1 MATLSRRD
9 VLRLATTSGLV
20 ACAPAFAAPAF
31 ARGPAPAPTANPRPT
46 PMPTQPPPAPL
57 GQKRPAMTTR
67 PIPRT
72 KEPIPTV
79 GLGTWQA
86 FDVDPSGRAAQVEV
100 MRQFLAAGGRVIDSS
115 PMYGRA
121 EGIVGDVLADLGAIG
136 TPFLATKVWTRG
148 KREGIAE
155 MERSRQ
161 RMCAERVS
169 RSETGG
175 RTSRGIERSET
186 EGGDPAGLSGGA
198 GGRAPRGIDLMQI
211 HNLLDWQTHLP
222 VLREMKQAGK
232 IRYLGVTHYSHGELP
247 QIERMMRSEALDFIQ
262 VPYNIAD
269 RAVEARVLPAAAD
282 TGTAVLVMRPFEEGA
297 LFRQVKGKP
306 LPGWAAD
313 LDCTSWAQIFLKFI
327 IGHPAVT
334 CPIPAT
340 ADPKHLADNIQAG
353 FGRLPDAAQRRAM
366 IAALDK

>member
-1 MATLSRRD
+1 MGMLSRRE
-9 VLRLATTSGLV
+9 VLRIATTSGFV
-20 ACAPAFAAPAF
+20 ACAPMLVTSAFAGAPD
-31 ARGPAPAPTANPRPT
+31 APAPTKPMNTPT
-46 PMPTQPPPAPL
+46 IN
-57 GQKRPAMTTR
+57 TR

-72 KEPIPTV
+72 KEAIPTV

-86 FDVDPSGRAAQVEV
+86 FDVDAGNRAPQVEV
-100 MRQFLAAGGRVIDSS
+100 MKQFLAAGGRVIDSS

-121 EGIVGDVLADLGAIG
+121 EERVGDVLADLGASG

-148 KREGIAE
+148 KREGIAA
-155 MERSRQ
+155 MERSRK
-161 RMCAERVS
+161 RM
-169 RSETGG
+169 
-175 RTSRGIERSET
+175 
-186 EGGDPAGLSGGA
+186 
-198 GGRAPRGIDLMQI
+198 RATRIDLMQI

-222 VLREMKQAGK
+222 VLREMKQAGT

-247 QIERMMRSEALDFIQ
+247 QIEKMMKTEALDFIQ

-269 RAVEARVLPAAAD
+269 RAVETRVLPTAAD

-297 LFRQVKGKP
+297 LFRRVKGKP
-306 LPGWAAD
+306 LPSWAAD
-313 LDCTSWAQIFLKFI
+313 IDCTSWAQIFLKFI

-340 ADPKHLADNIQAG
+340 ANPAHLADNIKAG

>member
-1 MATLSRRD
+1 M
-9 VLRLATTSGLV
+9 
-20 ACAPAFAAPAF
+20 
-31 ARGPAPAPTANPRPT
+31 N
-46 PMPTQPPPAPL
+46 
-57 GQKRPAMTTR
+57 TR

-86 FDVDPSGRAAQVEV
+86 FDVDPSARAPLVEV

-161 RMCAERVS
+161 RMCAER
-169 RSETGG
+169 R
-175 RTSRGIERSET
+175 ERS
-186 EGGDPAGLSGGA
+186 GA
-198 GGRAPRGIDLMQI
+198 ASSALRGIDLMQI

-222 VLREMKQAGK
+222 VLREMKQAGR

-262 VPYNIAD
+262 VPYNLAD

>member
-1 MATLSRRD
+1 MPSRITRRE
-9 VLRLATTSGLV
+9 VLRIATASGVVAVAPGLATSART
-20 ACAPAFAAPAF
+20 AP
-31 ARGPAPAPTANPRPT
+31 
-46 PMPTQPPPAPL
+46 PMN
-57 GQKRPAMTTR
+57 TR

-72 KEPIPTV
+72 KEAIPTV

-86 FDVDPSGRAAQVEV
+86 FDVEPSRRAPQVEV
-100 MRQFLAAGGRVIDSS
+100 VRRFFAAGGRVIDSS

-121 EGIVGDVLADLGAIG
+121 ESTVGDVVADLGAIG

-148 KREGIAE
+148 KRAGLED
-155 MERSRQ
+155 MERSRR
-161 RMCAERVS
+161 RMRAER
-169 RSETGG
+169 
-175 RTSRGIERSET
+175 
-186 EGGDPAGLSGGA
+186 
-198 GGRAPRGIDLMQI
+198 IDLMQI

-222 VLREMKQAGK
+222 VLRDLKRAGT
-232 IRYLGVTHYSHGELP
+232 IRYLGVTHYAHGELP
-247 QIERMMRSEALDFIQ
+247 QIERMMRQEALDFIQ
-262 VPYNIAD
+262 VPYSLAD

-282 TGTAVLVMRPFEEGA
+282 TGTAVLVMRPFDEGG
-297 LFRQVKGKP
+297 LFRRVRGKP

-340 ADPKHLADNIQAG
+340 SNPAHVSDNVKAG

-366 IAALDK
+366 IAALEA

>member
-1 MATLSRRD
+1 
-9 VLRLATTSGLV
+9 
-20 ACAPAFAAPAF
+20 
-31 ARGPAPAPTANPRPT
+31 
-46 PMPTQPPPAPL
+46 MPTQTPPPTAAL
-57 GQKRPAMTTR
+57 LTR

-72 KEPIPTV
+72 KEAIPVV

-86 FDVDPSGRAAQVEV
+86 FDVDPAGRAPLVEV
-100 MRQFLAAGGRVIDSS
+100 VRQFLAAGGRVIDSS

-121 EGIVGDVLADLGAIG
+121 EAVVGEVLAELGAIG

-148 KREGIAE
+148 KAEGTFE

-161 RMCAERVS
+161 RMCAERS
-169 RSETGG
+169 DRGG
-175 RTSRGIERSET
+175 KPGSAACR
-186 EGGDPAGLSGGA
+186 
-198 GGRAPRGIDLMQI
+198 IDLMQI

-262 VPYNIAD
+262 IPYNLAD
-269 RAVEARVLPAAAD
+269 RTVEARVLPAAAD

-297 LFRQVKGKP
+297 LFRRVKGKP

-313 LDCTSWAQIFLKFI
+313 IDCTSWAQFFLKFI
-327 IGHPAVT
+327 VGHPAVT

-340 ADPKHLADNIQAG
+340 ADPKHLADNMRAG
-353 FGRLPDAAQRRAM
+353 LGRLPDAAQRRAM

>member
-1 MATLSRRD
+1 
-9 VLRLATTSGLV
+9 
-20 ACAPAFAAPAF
+20 
-31 ARGPAPAPTANPRPT
+31 
-46 PMPTQPPPAPL
+46 
-57 GQKRPAMTTR
+57 
-67 PIPRT
+67 
-72 KEPIPTV
+72 
-79 GLGTWQA
+79 
-86 FDVDPSGRAAQVEV
+86 
-100 MRQFLAAGGRVIDSS
+100 
-115 PMYGRA
+115 
-121 EGIVGDVLADLGAIG
+121 
-136 TPFLATKVWTRG
+136 VWTRG

-155 MERSRQ
+155 MERSRK
-161 RMCAERVS
+161 RMRGER
-169 RSETGG
+169 
-175 RTSRGIERSET
+175 
-186 EGGDPAGLSGGA
+186 
-198 GGRAPRGIDLMQI
+198 IDLMQI

-222 VLREMKQAGK
+222 VLREMKQAGT

-247 QIERMMRSEALDFIQ
+247 QIEKLMRSESLDFVQ
-262 VPYNIAD
+262 VPYNLAD

-340 ADPKHLADNIQAG
+340 SDPKHLADNIKAG

-366 IAALDK
+366 IAALEK

>member
-1 MATLSRRD
+1 
-9 VLRLATTSGLV
+9 
-20 ACAPAFAAPAF
+20 
-31 ARGPAPAPTANPRPT
+31 
-46 PMPTQPPPAPL
+46 MPTQPSA
-57 GQKRPAMTTR
+57 QNRPAMNTR

-86 FDVDPSGRAAQVEV
+86 FDVDPSSRAAQVEV

-121 EGIVGDVLADLGAIG
+121 EGIVGDVLADLGAVD

-161 RMCAERVS
+161 RMRAER
-169 RSETGG
+169 
-175 RTSRGIERSET
+175 
-186 EGGDPAGLSGGA
+186 
-198 GGRAPRGIDLMQI
+198 IDLMQI

-262 VPYNIAD
+262 VPYNLAD

-297 LFRQVKGKP
+297 LFRQVKDKP

-313 LDCTSWAQIFLKFI
+313 IDCTSWAQMFLKFI

-340 ADPKHLADNIQAG
+340 SDPVHLADNIKAG
-353 FGRLPDAAQRRAM
+353 FGRLPDEAQRRAM
-366 IAALDK
+366 VAAVGTA

>member
-1 MATLSRRD
+1 
-9 VLRLATTSGLV
+9 
-20 ACAPAFAAPAF
+20 
-31 ARGPAPAPTANPRPT
+31 
-46 PMPTQPPPAPL
+46 MPTQPSDPKAP
-57 GQKRPAMTTR
+57 QNRPAMNTR

-86 FDVDPSGRAAQVEV
+86 FDVDPSARAPLAEV

-121 EGIVGDVLADLGAIG
+121 EGIVGDVLADLGAIDA
-136 TPFLATKVWTRG
+136 PFLATKVWTRG

-161 RMCAERVS
+161 RMTGGKAS
-169 RSETGG
+169 RS
-175 RTSRGIERSET
+175 
-186 EGGDPAGLSGGA
+186 
-198 GGRAPRGIDLMQI
+198 IDLMQI

-306 LPGWAAD
+306 LPGWAAE

>member
-1 MATLSRRD
+1 MNT
-9 VLRLATTSGLV
+9 RL
-20 ACAPAFAAPAF
+20 
-31 ARGPAPAPTANPRPT
+31 
-46 PMPTQPPPAPL
+46 
-57 GQKRPAMTTR
+57 
-67 PIPRT
+67 IPRT
-72 KEPIPTV
+72 KEPLPTV

-86 FDVDPSGRAAQVEV
+86 FDVDRSARAPLVEV

-121 EGIVGDVLADLGAIG
+121 EEIVGDVLADLGAIG

-161 RMCAERVS
+161 RMRGERVE

-175 RTSRGIERSET
+175 K
-186 EGGDPAGLSGGA
+186 AA
-198 GGRAPRGIDLMQI
+198 HGIDLMQI

-262 VPYNIAD
+262 VPYNLAD

-306 LPGWAAD
+306 LPGWAAE
-313 LDCTSWAQIFLKFI
+313 LDCTSWAQLFLKFI

-340 ADPKHLADNIQAG
+340 ADPKHLADNMQAG

>member
-1 MATLSRRD
+1 MGQLSRRD
-9 VLRLATTSGLV
+9 VLRFATTSGIV
-20 ACAPAFAAPAF
+20 ACAPGLVGSAL
-31 ARGPAPAPTANPRPT
+31 ARGPAPAANPPAKPMTTATPT
-46 PMPTQPPPAPL
+46 MN
-57 GQKRPAMTTR
+57 TR

-72 KEPIPTV
+72 KEAIPTV

-86 FDVDPSGRAAQVEV
+86 FDVDPSGRGPLVEV
-100 MRQFLAAGGRVIDSS
+100 VRQFLAAGGRVIDSS

-121 EGIVGDVLADLGAIG
+121 EGVVGDVLADLGAIG

-148 KREGIAE
+148 RREGIAA
-155 MERSRQ
+155 MERSRK
-161 RMCAERVS
+161 RMRAER
-169 RSETGG
+169 
-175 RTSRGIERSET
+175 
-186 EGGDPAGLSGGA
+186 
-198 GGRAPRGIDLMQI
+198 IDLMQI

-222 VLREMKQAGK
+222 VLREMKQAGTV
-232 IRYLGVTHYSHGELP
+232 RYLGVTHYSHGELP
-247 QIERMMRSEALDFIQ
+247 QIEKLMRSEALDFVQ
-262 VPYNIAD
+262 VPYNLAD

-313 LDCTSWAQIFLKFI
+313 IDCTSWAQIFLKFI

-340 ADPKHLADNIQAG
+340 SDPKHLADNIKAG

-366 IAALDK
+366 IAALEK